1 MRVLPALVTAYLA
14 LSLALGVAQQSYL
27 WFRGQHAT
35 PQQWSAHERFEQRG
49 HSAHHSHSPNR
60 PGQIPPA
67 NLFETDA
74 SAAPTSAAL
83 MPPDGTSCALS
94 VPALGE
100 PPLCPTTTLDGLRSL
115 APPGPPLAPPLLP
128 PRAR

>member
-35 PQQWSAHERFEQRG
+35 PQQWSAHERFDQRG
-49 HSAHHSHSPNR
+49 QSAHHSHSPNQ
-60 PGQIPPA
+60 PGQTTLA

-74 SAAPTSAAL
+74 SAAPPSL
-83 MPPDGTSCALS
+83 
-94 VPALGE
+94 
-100 PPLCPTTTLDGLRSL
+100 PPLPPARPCPTPTLDGLRSL